1 MFLEPVLAN
10 VLGTKNLLCC
20 HSLGLL
26 YGWEKRERMVFLNFS
41 LPPPNVFGDISHT
54 HTYTFPLPSFLP
66 LPSPEFF
73 LERTNTAQGYVG
85 SDRGSVLDG
94 KGPFLD
100 GAFARMPSL
109 FQMLYV
115 VYLWAY
121 LFLGKATS
129 GFERHASHTNTHQT
143 WHIYPA
149 LLARARSAFTDTILI
164 PKTTP

>member
-1 MFLEPVLAN
+1 MGKERAYGVSELFTPAAQRFRRYF
-10 VLGTKNLLCC
+10 T
-20 HSLGLL
+20 HTHL
-26 YGWEKRERMVFLNFS
+26 YFPSSFF
-41 LPPPNVFGDISHT
+41 PPPS
-54 HTYTFPLPSFLP
+54 FPRV
-66 LPSPEFF
+66 FF